1 MCFARSREDGFLFPR
16 VRHNVNELGGV
27 SKRAQSPPEELANTI
42 SHGIGLIV
50 ALFGTP
56 ILLMAALR
64 RGVTPFFVG
73 TVVFVTTML
82 ALYLGST
89 LYHAWPRTRA
99 KSLLQVFDHAAIFF
113 LIAGTYTPFTLRSF
127 GEVWGATLFA
137 LVWALAILGALVKI
151 VRGPSRD
158 PKFAISL
165 YLGTGW
171 LGLVVF
177 RPMTLAVPPSAV
189 FWLLAG
195 GIAYT
200 AGVMFFIIERLR
212 YGHFVWH
219 LFVIAG
225 TACHFL
231 AIFACCAA

>member
-1 MCFARSREDGFLFPR
+1 MTAVDELPR
-16 VRHNVNELGGV
+16 LPMRM
-27 SKRAQSPPEELANTI
+27 QSANEELANTI
-42 SHGIGLIV
+42 SHAIGFIA

-56 ILLMAALR
+56 ILLIAALR

-82 ALYLGST
+82 VLYFGST

-99 KSLLQVFDHAAIFF
+99 KSVLQVFDHAAIFF
-113 LIAGTYTPFTLRSF
+113 LIAGTYTPITLRSL

-137 LVWALAILGALVKI
+137 LVWALAIFGALVKI
-151 VRGPSRD
+151 TRGPLRH
-158 PKFAISL
+158 PRLAMSL

-177 RPMTLAVPPSAV
+177 RPMTLAIPPAAR

-200 AGVMFFIIERLR
+200 VGVMFFRMERLP

-219 LFVIAG
+219 LFVLAG
-225 TACHFL
+225 TTCHFF
-231 AIFACCAA
+231 AIFACCAV